1 MSRKFRFVFEV
12 ECAGAGEADQAR
24 VEELLDL
31 ALKDLIYDDEFIVAL
46 DEKESVTIQLIPLGG
61 NLANQNQNIG

>member
-12 ECAGAGEADQAR
+12 ECAGPGEADHAR
-24 VEELLDL
+24 IEELLDL

-46 DEKESVTIQLIPLGG
+46 DEKESVTIQLVPLAGK
-61 NLANQNQNIG
+61 LDNQNQNNG

>member
-12 ECAGAGEADQAR
+12 ECASSGKADQPR

-46 DEKESVTIQLIPLGG
+46 DEKESVTIQLIPLTGS
-61 NLANQNQNIG
+61 LANQNQNNG

>member
-1 MSRKFRFVFEV
+1 MSRKFRFVFEI
-12 ECAGAGEADQAR
+12 ECAGSGKADQPR

-46 DEKESVTIQLIPLGG
+46 DEKESVTIQLVPLGG
-61 NLANQNQNIG
+61 NLDNQNQNNG

>member
-12 ECAGAGEADQAR
+12 ECAGPGEADHGR

-46 DEKESVTIQLIPLGG
+46 DEKESVTIQLVPLGG
-61 NLANQNQNIG
+61 KLDNQNQNIG

>member
-1 MSRKFRFVFEV
+1 MARKFRFVFEV
-12 ECAGAGEADQAR
+12 ECAGPGQADSDR

-46 DEKESVTIQLIPLGG
+46 DEKESVTIQLLPIPN
-61 NLANQNQNIG
+61 NLDNQNQTNG

>member
-12 ECAGAGEADQAR
+12 ECAGSGNADQDR
-24 VEELLDL
+24 IEELLDL

-46 DEKESVTIQLIPLGG
+46 DEKESVTIQLVPLTGK
-61 NLANQNQNIG
+61 LDNQNQDIG